1 MSAPITEAH
10 RRLAC
15 EVLMEHSVSGAATKD
30 GVIAAAQLIA
40 DSEVTAVQIAML
52 REYGNLCAI
61 NEGLAKECDQL
72 RAEVE
77 HFKFLHQCESDSSVE
92 AFARARRAEAEVE
105 RLGRATTKGQVNWM
119 QESERQ
125 QARAE
130 RAEAE
135 LKEWSPLNIWGGT
148 PGFIHAFVK
157 GQQARIHAAQDIEVE
172 LAAERARLDWLMAG
186 GVCMMQHSGGFHISR
201 LHTPVSRAAID
212 AAMKE
217 GAK

>member
-10 RRLAC
+10 RKLAC
-15 EVLMEHSVSGAATKD
+15 DVLLDHSVSGAATKD

-40 DSEVTAVQIAML
+40 DSEALA
-52 REYGNLCAI
+52 CA
-61 NEGLAKECDQL
+61 QL
-72 RAEVE
+72 RAALTVAENWVE
-77 HFKFLHQCESDSSVE
+77 HHSQHADDLIAQNAELRDRVAAAQQREATAIASWDEERNRALREGERVVE
-92 AFARARRAEAEVE
+92 WRD
-105 RLGRATTKGQVNWM
+105 
-119 QESERQ
+119 
-125 QARAE
+125 RAE

-135 LKEWSPLNIWGGT
+135 LKERSPLNIWGGT

-157 GQQARIHAAQDIEVE
+157 RQQARIHAAQDIEVE

-217 GAK
+217 DAK